1 MSFIESMNDARE
13 ELMNLRFQQ
22 ATGELTDFTR
32 LRHTRRQIARL
43 MTMLHEREAKA
54 GIGRWRMNNR
64 RRMTGV
70 VTSDKMEKTVV
81 VEISRTYRH
90 RLV

>member
-1 MSFIESMNDARE
+1 MPEKNKKYHEMSNDELHKDLNDARE

-43 MTMLHEREAKA
+43 MTILRERELSSA
-54 GIGRWRMNNR
+54 GG
-64 RRMTGV
+64 
-70 VTSDKMEKTVV
+70 EK
-81 VEISRTYRH
+81 
-90 RLV
+90 